1 MINKKLLKTIIS
13 GEIKTEEDFIS
24 FYNASEEIYDRD
36 NDFVDLRIKLND
48 EFSCEIYADI
58 NNKDY
63 DEDYVEVTTNQRIR
77 FFDENYEYDSFE
89 KMIYMNYEYDEYE
102 NIMNNIK
109 NFLEKEI

>member
-1 MINKKLLKTIIS
+1 MINKKLLKIIIF
-13 GEIKTEEDFIS
+13 GEIKTEEDFIA

-36 NDFVDLRIKLND
+36 NNFVDLRIKLND

-77 FFDENYEYDSFE
+77 FFDKNYEYDSFE
-89 KMIYMNYEYDEYE
+89 EMIHMNYEYDEYE